1 MNKSYL
7 IEIFLTL
14 RKQIQALLPEDL
26 AKLSFQAQNENN
38 WFTPENV
45 RLALQGLVHY
55 LEEAPFRE
63 WAESYP
69 NPSQPRKI
77 GVVMAGNIPMVGVHD
92 LICVLVSGHFLQ
104 VKLST
109 SDSVLMKFLINI
121 LIDIEPQL
129 RHRIEIVEQL
139 KGFDAVI
146 ATGSDNTARYFEYY
160 FGKYPHII
168 RKNRT
173 SIAILHGKESKDDL
187 EKLGKDIFTY
197 YGLGCRNVTKI
208 YIPDN
213 YDFTLLFESIEGF
226 RKVFEHHKYANN
238 YDYNKS
244 IYLVNKINHLDNG
257 FLLLA
262 ENFSFFSPI
271 SVLHYEKYT
280 NLGNLVENLELH
292 KEKIQCIVGDSKLFS
307 DYIHFG
313 QAQTPS
319 ISDYA
324 DGVDTMEFLSKI

>member
-14 RKQIQALLPEDL
+14 RKRIQELTPEDL
-26 AKLSFQAQNENN
+26 TILSFQAQNENN

-45 RLALQGLVHY
+45 QLALQGLVHY
-55 LEEAPFRE
+55 LEETTFRK

-69 NPSQPRKI
+69 TPSHPRKI

-104 VKLST
+104 AKLSS
-109 SDSVLMKFLINI
+109 SDSVLMKFLINS
-121 LIDIEPQL
+121 LLAIEPQL
-129 RHRIEIVEQL
+129 SHRIEIVEQL

-160 FGKYPHII
+160 FGKYPHVI

-173 SIAILHGKESKDDL
+173 SVAILHGKESQEDL
-187 EKLGKDIFTY
+187 ENLGKDIFTY

-208 YIPDN
+208 YIPEN
-213 YDFTLLFESIEGF
+213 YDFNLFFESIESF
-226 RKVFEHHKYANN
+226 KKVFEHHKYVNN

-257 FLLLA
+257 FLLLV
-262 ENFSFFSPI
+262 ENSSLFSPI
-271 SVLHYEKYT
+271 SVLHYEKYV
-280 NLGNLVENLELH
+280 NLTNLVENLELH
-292 KEKIQCIVGDSKLFS
+292 KEKIQCIVGDNKLLS
-307 DYIHFG
+307 NCIHFG
-313 QAQTPS
+313 EAQTPS
-319 ISDYA
+319 ITDYA

>member
-1 MNKSYL
+1 MNKSHL

-26 AKLSFQAQNENN
+26 AKLSFHAQNENN

-45 RLALQGLVHY
+45 QLALQGLVHY
-55 LEEAPFRE
+55 LEEAPFRK

-69 NPSQPRKI
+69 TPSQPRKI

-92 LICVLVSGHFLQ
+92 LICVLISGHLLQ
-104 VKLST
+104 AKLST
-109 SDSVLMKFLINI
+109 SDSVLMKFLINT
-121 LIDIEPQL
+121 LSAIEPQL
-129 RHRIEIVEQL
+129 CQRIEIVEQL

-160 FGKYPHII
+160 FGKYPHVI

-173 SIAILHGKESKDDL
+173 SVAILHGKESKEDL
-187 EKLGKDIFTY
+187 ENLGKDIFTY

-208 YIPDN
+208 YVPDN
-213 YDFTLLFESIEGF
+213 YDFNLFFESIESF
-226 RKVFEHHKYANN
+226 KKVFEHHKYVNN

-244 IYLVNKINHLDNG
+244 IYLVNKVHHLDNG

-262 ENFSFFSPI
+262 ENSSFFSPI

-292 KEKIQCIVGDSKLFS
+292 KEKIQCVVGDSKPLPHC
-307 DYIHFG
+307 IHFG
-313 QAQTPS
+313 KAQTPS